1 MGDFNAVMYKNDRI
15 GGNEVTDREIN
26 ELQEVVSLCELHELP
41 SSGPYYSWSN
51 KSIWSRIDRV
61 FINSHWYGTFDFT
74 HTRYLAPG
82 LSDHSPLE
90 IQFQNSPK
98 PKAKFQYCDMWSSHP
113 TFTSLVTS
121 HLPSQNADPF
131 VTLCHYLDKMRP
143 KLSKLHKQNYADLQA
158 QQEKAR
164 DHLCTLQLQMHQ
176 DPQNRDLKTE
186 EKLAKEHYVA
196 ILSSSMALIKQQC
209 KIEWLK
215 YGDDCTKLFMAKS
228 KQRKLANYIYSIN
241 DSTGQSV
248 EGFDKVGTV
257 FYKFYQNLLGSQDPP
272 PKKLDPEIIAQGP
285 TLSKTQQLR
294 LCMDFTDQDIKEVMF
309 SIPNTKSPGPD
320 GYSSGFFKSTWCT
333 TGPMVCSAIRRF
345 FQTGEM
351 LRSISDTRLVL
362 LPKVPHPL
370 HASDFR
376 PISCCNVLYKCISKL
391 LCQRIKDILPHII
404 NPCQGAFILGREI
417 LYNMLICQ
425 DLMRGYERKNISPR
439 CLLKVD
445 IQKAFDSVH

>member
-1 MGDFNAVMYKNDRI
+1 MTNIASWNIRGLNWPNKQEEIKHFLHKHDIGIVGLLETKVKIPKVETIASKIFPRWRWHHNFNQNAKGRIWLAWKPSAFNLDIILTTDQLIHCKATQVATKKHFYLTVVYGMNHENQRIHLWHDLHDLSQRMSEAWCILGYFNAVMYKNDRI

-26 ELQEVVSLCELHELP
+26 ELQDVVSLCELHELA

-74 HTRYLAPG
+74 HTSYLAPG

-90 IQFQNSPK
+90 IQFHNSPK

-121 HLPSQNADPF
+121 HIPSQNADPF
-131 VTLCHYLDKMRP
+131 GTLCHYLDKMRP
-143 KLSKLHKQNYADLQA
+143 KLSKLYKQNYADLQA

-164 DHLCTLQLQMHQ
+164 DHLCTLQLQMHM
-176 DPQNRDLKTE
+176 DPLNRDLKTE

-241 DSTGQSV
+241 ESTGQSV

-257 FYKFYQNLLGSQDPP
+257 FYQFYQNLLGSQDSPTN
-272 PKKLDPEIIAQGP
+272 KLDPEIIALGP
-285 TLSKTQQLR
+285 TLSKTQ
-294 LCMDFTDQDIKEVMF
+294 
-309 SIPNTKSPGPD
+309 
-320 GYSSGFFKSTWCT
+320 
-333 TGPMVCSAIRRF
+333 
-345 FQTGEM
+345 
-351 LRSISDTRLVL
+351 
-362 LPKVPHPL
+362 
-370 HASDFR
+370 
-376 PISCCNVLYKCISKL
+376 
-391 LCQRIKDILPHII
+391 
-404 NPCQGAFILGREI
+404 
-417 LYNMLICQ
+417 
-425 DLMRGYERKNISPR
+425 
-439 CLLKVD
+439 
-445 IQKAFDSVH
+445 